1 MSVLCHCDTRTFLP
15 RDAIAFPFNM
25 PSFERR
31 IMILS
36 NRSSA
41 LALLTVAFLSLAAF
55 GSAEASQW
63 LLSQA
68 PAVIVIS
75 PAIDSLSQIQLAAT
89 AGKYRDGSFTGSAF
103 DAYYGMVQVLAN
115 VQNGRLVSVDVLS
128 YPNHQRTS
136 RSINWQALP
145 ILKSEV

>member
-1 MSVLCHCDTRTFLP
+1 
-15 RDAIAFPFNM
+15 M

-103 DAYYGMVQVLAN
+103 DA
-115 VQNGRLVSVDVLS
+115 
-128 YPNHQRTS
+128 
-136 RSINWQALP
+136 
-145 ILKSEV
+145 